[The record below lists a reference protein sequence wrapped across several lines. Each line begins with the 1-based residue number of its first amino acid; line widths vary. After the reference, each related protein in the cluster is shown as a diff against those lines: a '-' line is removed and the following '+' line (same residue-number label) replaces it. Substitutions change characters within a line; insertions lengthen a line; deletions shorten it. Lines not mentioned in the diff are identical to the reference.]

1 MRNLD
6 WSVIGHALPFLWQ
19 GLQTSFLLLA
29 LAMAGGILL
38 GTLIAVLRLSAP
50 RPLAAIAA
58 GYVNGLR
65 SIPLIMVIFWFYLL
79 VPLFIERSVGAF
91 TSALI
96 AFTLFEAAYYS
107 EIMRA
112 GIQAISKG
120 QMAAALA
127 MGMSPV
133 QAYRYVILPQALRR
147 MTPVLLT
154 QSVALFQDTSL
165 VYVVGLH
172 DFMTLVGIV
181 AEREARL
188 IELYLFAAL
197 VYFII
202 CFSASR
208 VVRRLQDRRAVAW

>member
-6 WSVIGHALPFLWQ
+6 WSVIGRALPFLWQ

-79 VPLFIERSVGAF
+79 VPLFIGRSVGAF

-127 MGMSPV
+127 MGMSPM

-165 VYVVGLH
+165 VYVIGLH
-172 DFMTLVGIV
+172 DFMTSVGIV

-197 VYFII
+197 VYFVI

-208 VVRRLQDRRAVAW
+208 VVRRLQDRRAVA

>member
-6 WSVIGHALPFLWQ
+6 WSAVVHALPFLWQ
-19 GLQTSFLLLA
+19 GLQTSFVLVV

-38 GTLIAVLRLSAP
+38 GTMIAIVRLSAP
-50 RPLAAIAA
+50 RPVAALAAF
-58 GYVNGLR
+58 YVNGLR

-79 VPLFIERSVGAF
+79 VPLFIGRSVGAF

-112 GIQAISKG
+112 GINGISQG

-127 MGMSPV
+127 TGMTAM
-133 QAYRYVILPQALRR
+133 QAYRYVVLPQALRR
-147 MTPVLLT
+147 MMPILLT
-154 QSVALFQDTSL
+154 QSIALFQDSSL
-165 VYVVGLH
+165 VYVIGLH
-172 DFMTLVGIV
+172 DFMTSIGIV
-181 AEREARL
+181 ANREARL
-188 IELYLFAAL
+188 IEFYLFATL
-197 VYFII
+197 VYFAI

-208 VVRRLQDRRAVAW
+208 VVKRLQRRMATA

>member
-6 WSVIGHALPFLWQ
+6 WSVIAHALPFLWQ

-50 RPLAAIAA
+50 RPLAAIAG

-79 VPLFIERSVGAF
+79 VPLLIGRSVGAF
-91 TSALI
+91 ASALI

-120 QMAAALA
+120 QMGAALA
-127 MGMSPV
+127 TGMSRM
-133 QAYRYVILPQALRR
+133 QAYRYVVLPQALRR
-147 MTPVLLT
+147 MTPILLT

-165 VYVVGLH
+165 VYVIGLH
-172 DFMTLVGIV
+172 DFMTSVGIV

-208 VVRRLQDRRAVAW
+208 VVKRLQDRKAVAW